1 VATRC
6 RRVAGAFL
14 TASILA
20 LAGCGEGNPG
30 TPTGVARFTTID
42 FAKVANYS
50 APPLPEY
57 FDQTVSALESGSAVD
72 DKVATLGRVL
82 FYDMGLSTNDRVS
95 CATCHQQAFG
105 FTDPMRFSNG
115 ISNAATTDAH
125 SMRLANLRYW
135 QPGTAFWDRREA
147 NLETQTSQPL
157 HSLVEM
163 GWGGAAG
170 DIGDLTA
177 KMRATDYYP
186 DLFAWAYGSSAIT
199 EPRIQRALAHFIRAM
214 VSSSSRWDEGYAHVF
229 SPDAPDRALGADLAN
244 FTREENRGRA
254 LFMTAAADRGAGCAV
269 CHVPPTFALAPG
281 SRSNGLDAGE
291 TRLFKAPS
299 LRNVGLTGPYMHDGR
314 FDTLAQVVE
323 FYDRGVERG
332 PALDPR
338 LRQGASPLRLNLT
351 AADRAALV
359 AFLHTLTDEAFIADE
374 RFSDPFRRAPR

>member
-1 VATRC
+1 MLA
-6 RRVAGAFL
+6 L
-14 TASILA
+14 TA
-20 LAGCGEGNPG
+20 CGEGTPG

-42 FAKVANYS
+42 FADVANYS
-50 APPLPEY
+50 APELPAH
-57 FDQTVSALESGSAVD
+57 FDRTAADLDRSPAID

-95 CATCHQQAFG
+95 CATCHQQKFG

-147 NLETQTSQPL
+147 NLEAQTSRPL
-157 HSLVEM
+157 HRLVEM

-170 DIGDLTA
+170 DIGDLTE
-177 KMRATDYYP
+177 KMAATVYYP

-199 EPRIQRALAHFIRAM
+199 EPRIQQALAHFIRAM
-214 VSSSSRWDEGYAHVF
+214 VSSSSRWDEGYARVF
-229 SPDAPDRALGADLAN
+229 SPDAPDRALGADLPN

-254 LFMTAAADRGAGCAV
+254 LFMTAVADGGAGCAA
-269 CHVPPTFALAPG
+269 CHLPPTFALAPD

-291 TRLFKAPS
+291 ARLFRAPS

-314 FDTLAQVVE
+314 FDTLAQVVD
-323 FYDRGVERG
+323 FYDRGIQAG

-338 LRQGASPLRLNLT
+338 LRNGSEPLRLDLS
-351 AADRAALV
+351 AEDSAALV
-359 AFLHTLTDEAFIADE
+359 AFLLTLTDEKFIADE
-374 RFSDPFRRAPR
+374 RFSDPFKRAPR

>member
-1 VATRC
+1 VARF
-6 RRVAGAFL
+6 RRDAGAFL
-14 TASILA
+14 TACMLA
-20 LAGCGEGNPG
+20 LSACGEGTPG

-42 FAKVANYS
+42 FAEVANYS

-57 FDQTVSALESGSAVD
+57 FDETVAALDSGPAVD
-72 DKVATLGRVL
+72 DRVATLGRVL
-82 FYDMGLSTNDRVS
+82 FYDMSLSTNDRVS
-95 CATCHQQAFG
+95 CAACHQQAFG

-135 QPGTAFWDRREA
+135 KPGTAFWDRREA
-147 NLETQTSQPL
+147 NLEAQTSRPL

-170 DIGDLTA
+170 DIGDLTE
-177 KMRATDYYP
+177 KMGATDYYP
-186 DLFAWAYGSSAIT
+186 DLFAWAFGTSAIT
-199 EPRIQRALAHFIRAM
+199 ESRIQQALAHFIRAM
-214 VSSSSRWDEGYAHVF
+214 VSSSSRWDEGYARAF
-229 SPDAPDRALGADLAN
+229 SPDASDRALGADLPN

-254 LFMTAAADRGAGCAV
+254 LFMTAVADGGAGCAA
-269 CHVPPTFALAPG
+269 CHLPPTFALAPD

-314 FDTLAQVVE
+314 FATLAQVVD
-323 FYDRGVERG
+323 FYDGGIQAG

-338 LRQGASPLRLNLT
+338 LRNGSEPLRLDLS
-351 AADRAALV
+351 AEDRAALA
-359 AFLHTLTDEAFIADE
+359 AFLLTLTDEKFIADE
-374 RFSDPFRRAPR
+374 RFSDPFKRAPR

>member
-1 VATRC
+1 VNARC

-14 TASILA
+14 TTRILGLIA
-20 LAGCGEGNPG
+20 CGEGTPG
-30 TPTGVARFTTID
+30 TPTGVARFTTLD
-42 FAKVANYS
+42 FAEVANYS

-57 FDQTVSALESGSAVD
+57 FDQTVAALDSGPVVD
-72 DKVATLGRVL
+72 DKAATLGRVL
-82 FYDMGLSTNDRVS
+82 FYDMRLSTNDRVS
-95 CATCHQQAFG
+95 CATCHQQAVG

-135 QPGTAFWDRREA
+135 HPGTAFWDRRESS
-147 NLETQTSQPL
+147 LEAQTSQPL

-163 GWGGAAG
+163 GWGGDAG

-177 KMRATDYYP
+177 KMGATDYYP

-199 EPRIQRALAHFIRAM
+199 EPRIQQALAHFIRAM
-214 VSSSSRWDEGYAHVF
+214 VSSSSRWDQGYARVF
-229 SPDAPDRALGADLAN
+229 APSAPDRALGADLPG

-254 LFMTAAADRGAGCAV
+254 LFMTAVADGGAGCAA
-269 CHVPPTFALAPG
+269 CHLPPTFALAPD

-314 FDTLAQVVE
+314 FDTLAQVVD
-323 FYDRGVERG
+323 FYDRGIQAG

-338 LRQGASPLRLNLT
+338 LRNGSEPLRLDLS
-351 AADRAALV
+351 AEDRAALV
-359 AFLHTLTDEAFIADE
+359 AFLLTLTDEKFIADE
-374 RFSDPFRRAPR
+374 RFSDPFKRAPR